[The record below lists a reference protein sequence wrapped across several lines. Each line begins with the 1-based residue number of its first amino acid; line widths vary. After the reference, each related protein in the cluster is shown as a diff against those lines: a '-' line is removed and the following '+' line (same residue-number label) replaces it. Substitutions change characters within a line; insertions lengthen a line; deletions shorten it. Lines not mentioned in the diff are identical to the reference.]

1 MRTLI
6 TASVIVGLCTFAAC
20 SSDATTEPTTSTSDV
35 ATTTTA
41 ATTDT
46 GGTSPD
52 TTSPENPLAATTTTK
67 ATTTVASTVPPITQ
81 PLAANMVVIGPF
93 VSGLNKPVDIAT
105 RADDPTLFV
114 VQQDGKIIPIRN
126 GALGS
131 AVLDIGTQIS
141 TGNEQGLLGMAF
153 HPTEPFAY
161 VDYTNPIGDSIIA
174 EYRVKADGT
183 FDAATA
189 RVVLAVKQPFPN
201 HNGGKVAFGPDGMLY
216 IGFGDGGAGDDPNRN
231 GLSLSTMLAK
241 MLRINP
247 LRSGDKP
254 YSVPPDNP
262 YVDLEGA
269 FPEIWAS
276 GLRNPWRFDFDSVT
290 GDLWIAD
297 VGQNQWEE
305 VNVARAADGGG
316 KAANFGW
323 SAWEGSHRYNADQPA
338 GDPQPPIWEYQH
350 GDDGC
355 SVSGGAVYRGS
366 DIPSLV
372 GWYIVAD
379 YCSGKVW
386 ALQPGKG
393 NTLAGAPLQIGVV
406 PNPSAVVDTPDG
418 AMYVL
423 GVSDGTIRRI
433 SRP

>member
-1 MRTLI
+1 MRNVI
-6 TASVIVGLCTFAAC
+6 TASVLVGLFTFAAC
-20 SSDATTEPTTSTSDV
+20 SSDTTTNPNTSTSGA

-46 GGTSPD
+46 TDTGDTSPD
-52 TTSPENPLAATTTTK
+52 TTLADTTTTAA
-67 ATTTVASTVPPITQ
+67 ATTTVASTAPPNTDPLTQ
-81 PLAANMVVIGPF
+81 NMVVIGPF
-93 VSGLNKPVDIAT
+93 VSGLTKPVDIAT
-105 RADDPTLFV
+105 RADDSTLFV
-114 VQQDGKIIPIRN
+114 VQQDGKIIPVRN
-126 GALGS
+126 GAPGP

-141 TGNEQGLLGMAF
+141 TGNEQGLLGLAF

-161 VDYTNPIGDSIIA
+161 IDYTNPIGDSIIA
-174 EYRVKADGT
+174 EYRVNADGT
-183 FDAATA
+183 FDAASA
-189 RVVLAVKQPFPN
+189 RVVLGVKQPFPN
-201 HNGGKVAFGPDGMLY
+201 HNGGKVTFGPDGMLY
-216 IGFGDGGAGDDPNRN
+216 IGFGDGGAADDPNRN
-231 GLSLSTMLAK
+231 GLSLATMLAK
-241 MLRINP
+241 ILRIDP
-247 LRSGDKP
+247 LRSGDRP
-254 YSVPPDNP
+254 YTVPPDNP

-269 FPEIWAS
+269 LPEIWAS

-305 VNVARAADGGG
+305 VDLARAVDGGG

-323 SAWEGSHRYNADQPA
+323 SAWEGSHRYNKDQPA
-338 GDPQPPIWEYQH
+338 GDPQAPIWEYQH

-366 DIPSLV
+366 NMPSLV
-372 GWYIVAD
+372 GWYVVAD

-386 ALQPGKG
+386 ALQPGPG
-393 NTLAGAPLQIGVV
+393 NTINRSLQIGVV

-418 AMYVL
+418 EMYVL